1 MLFWVYF
8 SDSQERNLSGYSQQT
23 MDLSPITP
31 DSPLCEP
38 FYPPTQFIL
47 PDDPDDETIASMY
60 EEMDVPDGLDDES
73 DSEFV
78 NCNYG
83 SFQIPDRF
91 LCYNSSDDELQ
102 TVELP

>member
-47 PDDPDDETIASMY
+47 PDDPDDETIAIY
-60 EEMDVPDGLDDES
+60 DVCAGCVHFWFID
-73 DSEFV
+73 
-78 NCNYG
+78 
-83 SFQIPDRF
+83 
-91 LCYNSSDDELQ
+91 
-102 TVELP
+102 